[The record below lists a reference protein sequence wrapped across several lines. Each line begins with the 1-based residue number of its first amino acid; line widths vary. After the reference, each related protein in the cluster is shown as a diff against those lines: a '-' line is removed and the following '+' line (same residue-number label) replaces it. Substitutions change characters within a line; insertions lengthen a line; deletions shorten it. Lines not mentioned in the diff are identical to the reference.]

1 MNSRDFNKAKFDF
14 NSNAIWFKYKHGS
27 NSYET
32 KECVIAIRSNFENV
46 IITGPLAVVWT
57 RAKLS
62 TRVKETSR
70 IRAVI
75 IE

>member
-32 KECVIAIRSNFENV
+32 KECVIAMRSNFENV
-46 IITGPLAVVWT
+46 IITGPLAVV
-57 RAKLS
+57 
-62 TRVKETSR
+62 
-70 IRAVI
+70 
-75 IE
+75 